1 MGFMDNLRGG
11 GRVGIEL
18 GRSVAAAELRGDPP
32 RLVGAGHAAHA
43 GFSGRELGE
52 WVRRWLETVGI
63 GGRTARAVVVEGD
76 VYHYLVNMPE
86 MSDSER
92 HLAAGAEVRK
102 LAPVPESQLAYSHMA
117 VGYVTEGGV
126 AKQKVLISA
135 IDKSTMRNAVDA
147 VEAAGLRADSVTTVP
162 AALAQA
168 MQLLPPVAGGT
179 AIAYLSAGRS
189 YLLVFQDGNL
199 ELVRDFALRGSDS
212 TAELVAAELRR
223 SFLYFG
229 QRAQGATVQ
238 RLVLAGPME
247 DLSDLAPRLRESLGV
262 NVELFDV
269 SDHVDLNDAI
279 DPIEQPALA
288 AAFGAASMSGSDSGN
303 LVSPEQVNEDRTRR
317 AMSIGRVAAAAL
329 LLFLVGWG
337 LLALLNSAVNGN
349 RMAQVQEQVSQRQL
363 ELQQVR
369 ATAQERTN
377 HAARRAL
384 LEQRSLETT
393 LIGAALQRISQRA
406 PEELVIETVSWHR
419 VAGPGGERYWDAV
432 VQGLVLGD
440 SRSGSQAVFNR
451 FYAAMVSDPIVHDVH
466 LIEPLVV
473 GSEGARSGPAVLQQ
487 ARQLGPRGGGSAPSA
502 GTSRNGPR
510 PAFTRNNLDLRLQGG
525 AVAAP
530 RRGLPNAGR
539 IGGGRPAVTRDD
551 RDSSLWLYDQRWL
564 RRGSV
569 ASRTGPRDQQPL
581 RTTLD
586 ELPAFGPTATSVGFR
601 VAVQLRSIAGGGQ

>member
-1 MGFMDNLRGG
+1 VIMGFMDNLHGG

-32 RLVGAGHAAHA
+32 RVVGADHAAHA
-43 GFSGRELGE
+43 GFSGRELGD
-52 WVRRWLETVGI
+52 WIRRWLETVGI

-76 VYHYLVNMPE
+76 IYHYLVNMSE

-92 HLAAGAEVRK
+92 HLAAGAQVRK
-102 LAPVPESQLAYSHMA
+102 LSPVPESQLAYSHMA

-126 AKQKVLISA
+126 DKQKVLISA

-147 VEAAGLRADSVTTVP
+147 VEAAGLRADAVTTVP
-162 AALAQA
+162 AALARA
-168 MQLLPPVAGGT
+168 MELLPPIGGGT

-199 ELVRDFALRGSDS
+199 ELVHDFALRGDGSES
-212 TAELVAAELRR
+212 TADLAATELRR

-269 SDHVDLNDAI
+269 SDHIDLNDAI

-288 AAFGAASMSGSDSGN
+288 VAFGAASMVRSDSGN

-317 AMSIGRVAAAAL
+317 AMSVGRVAAAAL
-329 LLFLVGWG
+329 LVFLVGWG
-337 LLALLNSAVNGN
+337 LLALLNSAVNSN
-349 RMAQVQEQVSQRQL
+349 RMAQVQEKVSQRQL
-363 ELQQVR
+363 ELRQVR
-369 ATAQERTN
+369 ATAQERSS

-393 LIGAALQRISQRA
+393 LMGVVLQRISQRA
-406 PEELVIETVSWHR
+406 PEELVIQNVSWHP
-419 VAGPGGERYWDAV
+419 VAGARGERYWDAV
-432 VQGLVLGD
+432 VEGLVLGD

-451 FYAAMVSDPIVHDVH
+451 FYSSMVSDPIVHGVH

-487 ARQLGPRGGGSAPSA
+487 ARELGAWGGRSAS
-502 GTSRNGPR
+502 
-510 PAFTRNNLDLRLQGG
+510 GG
-525 AVAAP
+525 ASFNRSLQP
-530 RRGLPNAGR
+530 GR
-539 IGGGRPAVTRDD
+539 TRYPTQLFNDKSFSNGGPAVTRDD
-551 RDSSLWLYDQRWL
+551 RDSSLWLYDQRFTCG
-564 RRGSV
+564 RV
-569 ASRTGPRDQQPL
+569 ASVGPGNQQPL

-586 ELPAFGPTATSVGFR
+586 ELPAFGPTATSVGFK
-601 VAVQLRSIAGGGQ
+601 VAVQLKSIAGGGQ

>member
-1 MGFMDNLRGG
+1 MSFMDNLRGA

-32 RLVGAGHAAHA
+32 RVVGAGHAAHA
-43 GFSGRELGE
+43 GFSGRELGD

-63 GGRTARAVVVEGD
+63 TGRAARAVVVEGD

-102 LAPVPESQLAYSHMA
+102 LAPVPESQLSYSHMA

-135 IDKSTMRNAVDA
+135 IDRSTMRNAVDA
-147 VEAAGLRADSVTTVP
+147 VEAAGLRVDSVSTVP

-168 MQLLPPVAGGT
+168 MELLPPIAGGT

-199 ELVRDFALRGSDS
+199 ELVRDFTLRGDADS
-212 TAELVAAELRR
+212 TADLVATELRR

-247 DLSDLAPRLRESLGV
+247 DLTGLAPPLREALGV

-269 SDHVDLNDAI
+269 SDHVDLADAI

-288 AAFGAASMSGSDSGN
+288 AAFGAASMLGTDSGN
-303 LVSPEQVNEDRTRR
+303 LVSPEQVNEGRTER

-329 LLFLVGWG
+329 MLFLVGWG
-337 LLALLNSAVNGN
+337 LLALLNSAVSSN
-349 RMAQVQEQVSQRQL
+349 RVTQVQAQVVQRQA
-363 ELQQVR
+363 ELRQAR
-369 ATAQERTN
+369 ATAQERTSY
-377 HAARRAL
+377 AARRAL

-393 LIGAALQRISQRA
+393 LIGAVLQRLGQRA
-406 PEELVIETVSWHR
+406 PDELVIERVSWQP
-419 VAGPGGERYWDAV
+419 VAGPRGERYWDAV
-432 VQGLVLGD
+432 VEGLVLGD
-440 SRSGSQAVFNR
+440 SRSGSQALFNR
-451 FYAAMVSDPIVHDVH
+451 FYSMVVSDALVHDVH
-466 LIEPLVV
+466 LIEPLVI
-473 GSEGARSGPAVLQQ
+473 GSEGARVGPAVLLQ
-487 ARQLGPRGGGSAPSA
+487 AEQMRQRNAP
-502 GTSRNGPR
+502 
-510 PAFTRNNLDLRLQGG
+510 
-525 AVAAP
+525 AA
-530 RRGLPNAGR
+530 RRGVSRRPVQPDRGVTRYDRDYTLWAQRGYLATGALPPDR
-539 IGGGRPAVTRDD
+539 GRPRQEQAPAPV
-551 RDSSLWLYDQRWL
+551 
-564 RRGSV
+564 
-569 ASRTGPRDQQPL
+569 

-586 ELPAFGPTATSVGFR
+586 DLPAFGPTATSVGFK
-601 VAVQLRSIAGGGQ
+601 VAVQLKSIAGGGQ

>member
-1 MGFMDNLRGG
+1 MGFMDKLRGG

-32 RLVGAGHAAHA
+32 RVVGAGHAAHA
-43 GFSGRELGE
+43 GFSGRELGQ
-52 WVRRWLETVGI
+52 WIRRWFETVGI
-63 GGRTARAVVVEGD
+63 GGRSARAVVIDGD
-76 VYHYLVNMPE
+76 IYHYLVNMPE

-102 LAPVPESQLAYSHMA
+102 LAPVPESQLVYSHMA
-117 VGYVTEGGV
+117 VGYVHEGGV

-135 IDKSTMRNAVDA
+135 IDKSTMRNAIDA
-147 VEAAGLRADSVTTVP
+147 VEAAGLSADAVTTVP

-168 MQLLPPVAGGT
+168 MELLPPIAGGT
-179 AIAYLSAGRS
+179 AIAYLSGSRS

-199 ELVRDFALRGSDS
+199 ELVHDFVLRGDSDS
-212 TAELVAAELRR
+212 MADLVATELRR

-247 DLSDLAPRLRESLGV
+247 DLTDLASHLRESLGV

-288 AAFGAASMSGSDSGN
+288 VAFGAASMARKDSGN
-303 LVSPEQVNEDRTRR
+303 LVSPEQVNEDRTRQ

-337 LLALLNSAVNGN
+337 VLALLNSAVKNN
-349 RMAQVQEQVSQRQL
+349 RMAQVQEQISQRQL
-363 ELQQVR
+363 ELWEVR
-369 ATAQERTN
+369 ATAQERSN

-393 LIGAALQRISQRA
+393 LMGAVLQRLSQRA
-406 PEELVIETVSWHR
+406 PEELVIENVTWQP
-419 VAGPGGERYWDAV
+419 VAGPRGQRYWDAV

-440 SRSGSQAVFNR
+440 SRSGSQAIFNR
-451 FYAAMVSDPIVHDVH
+451 FYSTMVSDPIVHDVH
-466 LIEPLVV
+466 LIEPLVI
-473 GSEGARSGPAVLQQ
+473 GWEGARSGPAVLQQ
-487 ARQLGPRGGGSAPSA
+487 ARQLGAQRGRFAPG
-502 GTSRNGPR
+502 GTSFKGRR
-510 PAFTRNNLDLRLQGG
+510 SAVTRNDRDRSLQRG
-525 AVAAP
+525 AFAESRP
-530 RRGLPNAGR
+530 RSFNNRSFSN
-539 IGGGRPAVTRDD
+539 GRPAVTRDD
-551 RDSSLWLYDQRWL
+551 RTSSLWLFDPMWVG
-564 RRGSV
+564 RGAVTS
-569 ASRTGPRDQQPL
+569 GPRDQQPL

-586 ELPAFGPTATSVGFR
+586 ELPAFGPTATSVGFK
-601 VAVQLRSIAGGGQ
+601 VALQLRSIAGGGQ